1 MALTDPPDPQQP
13 VVRPGDGRVDEDW
26 YRWFLAFVLFTQQL
40 QAFAEGI
47 EGDLAALEIKDVW
60 AHTRDKA
67 KDGTYFLCWAPFAG
81 AIDSTVTDSASGTCT
96 ARWRINGVNV
106 GSAANSVSTT
116 QDKKDHSTANTFS
129 AGDRIEYV
137 ISSNSSCL
145 GALLQANVTRKAS

>member
-1 MALTDPPDPQQP
+1 MSKIPSLPDKIRAWVDAQGRALDDFYLWCKT
-13 VVRPGDGRVDEDW
+13 VDT
-26 YRWFLAFVLFTQQL
+26 RLRALL
-40 QAFAEGI
+40 EGLGSV

-60 AHTRDKA
+60 APTRDKA

-81 AIDSTVTDSASGTCT
+81 TIDSTVTDSASGTCT

-116 QDKKDHSTANTFS
+116 QDKKDHSTANTF
-129 AGDRIEYV
+129 AVGDRIEYV